1 MPAELPEVISDAVKQ
16 LLHDGMREEYNHGVT
31 AGINMCI
38 KGLEGAVE
46 HPSIANSTVKD
57 GLDTAI
63 YILKGIVVDEGLIH
77 IPNSN
82 AQN

>member
-1 MPAELPEVISDAVKQ
+1 MTVDLPEAAKK

-38 KGLEGAVE
+38 KGLERSVE
-46 HPSIANSTVKD
+46 HPSVDGSGLKE

-63 YILKGIVVDEGLIH
+63 YILKSIVEDEKLIH
-77 IPNSN
+77 APDPD
-82 AQN
+82 AQG